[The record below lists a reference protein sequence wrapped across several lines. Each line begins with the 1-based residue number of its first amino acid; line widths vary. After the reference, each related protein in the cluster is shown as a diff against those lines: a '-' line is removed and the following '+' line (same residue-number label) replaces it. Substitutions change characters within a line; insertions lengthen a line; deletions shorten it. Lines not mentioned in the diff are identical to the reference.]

1 MNDLRR
7 NLPPRDY
14 DDRPDPGEP
23 DYRNS
28 SKKKGLTVVAAVL
41 ITLVGAAFVVAV
53 LTQ

>member
-28 SKKKGLTVVAAVL
+28 GKKKGLTVVAAVA
-41 ITLVGAAFVVAV
+41 IVIVAVAVVVAV
-53 LTQ
+53 L